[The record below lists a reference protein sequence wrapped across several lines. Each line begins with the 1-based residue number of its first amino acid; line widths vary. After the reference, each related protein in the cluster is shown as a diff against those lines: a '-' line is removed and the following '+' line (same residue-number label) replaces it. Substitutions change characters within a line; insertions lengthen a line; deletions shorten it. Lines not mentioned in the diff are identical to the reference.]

1 MSINTLEDTSI
12 ALYSSLLC
20 IFMNLSL
27 VTFPAFISNETA
39 IVNISIIVLF
49 AIPVLITWNNKNIV
63 KPIIASPIN
72 THIVELMLCFT
83 TSVSFLASILGYFK
97 FIIMPIVSDIS
108 GNKTDVISISNIFNI
123 LNLNFIN
130 ISISPIKMH
139 GIIISTAVN
148 TLVFTIVVG
157 FTGRL
162 FKILNDLP
170 SNDII
175 ELVID
180 VIKLVKQMNPNNSV
194 GI

>member
-1 MSINTLEDTSI
+1 MVIPSKVIPMNTDS
-12 ALYSSLLC
+12 
-20 IFMNLSL
+20 M
-27 VTFPAFISNETA
+27 
-39 IVNISIIVLF
+39 
-49 AIPVLITWNNKNIV
+49 
-63 KPIIASPIN
+63 
-72 THIVELMLCFT
+72 ELMLCFT
-83 TSVSFLASILGYFK
+83 TSVSFLVSILGYFR
-97 FIIMPIVSDIS
+97 FMIIPIVSDIS
-108 GNKTDVISISNIFNI
+108 GSKTDDINIKII
-123 LNLNFIN
+123 LKIVNLNFIN
-130 ISISPIKMH
+130 IKISPIKMH